1 MDEML
6 YLDSLRKEHAKF
18 CENIQTYTVKCK
30 CCGADAPYLGDV
42 DFSKTCHDRYGK
54 KVFQNTVKQN
64 PGSILY
70 SFSLS
75 LSLPPPL
82 SLASSLCF

>member
-42 DFSKTCHDRYGK
+42 DFSK
-54 KVFQNTVKQN
+54 N
-64 PGSILY
+64 
-70 SFSLS
+70 LS
-75 LSLPPPL
+75 
-82 SLASSLCF
+82 